1 MQGESM
7 DRRQFLKASAGVP
20 IVTGMAAQAGTSP
33 SVLAISQEDDPERK
47 KRIEA
52 NQQIQKARQVALKI
66 LKPSNKELE
75 HGLEL
80 HANSLVFDLYGFSPR
95 AAVYGDK
102 MRIEAEA
109 GASEIELQD
118 MNEDMQMT
126 RSVTDPAERQEYMD
140 AWEAAGV
147 TCIFQNAGKVGM
159 SISRMLRLLA
169 RFTYVTDMMRN
180 FVYKAVTPDDIVAAK
195 KQNKHCLYFSA
206 NGVPIPQD
214 WVSVQEELRYIRVFF
229 QLGVRMMHLTYNR
242 RNLIGDGCG
251 EPSDGGLSDFGRAVI
266 AEMNR
271 IGMIV
276 DVAHCGWRTSREAAE
291 VSDRPIVASHTACG
305 ALYEHIRSKP
315 DSVIRSIVDKGG
327 LIGIC
332 CVPSFLG
339 GKGDIAKMMEH
350 IDYSVKTFGADHV
363 AIGSDFAYTSRMAA
377 EQNRKL
383 PPSRKTRG
391 NWEGLWPVG
400 SFPTPPTPP
409 RGSRLSQLSVA
420 WTNWPLFTVGLV
432 QPGYSDSDI
441 QKILGGNALRV
452 SRAVLA

>member
-1 MQGESM
+1 MQAESM
-7 DRRQFLKASAGVP
+7 DRRHFLKTSAGMP
-20 IVTGMAAQAGTSP
+20 IVAAMAAQAGTSS
-33 SVLAISQEDDPERK
+33 SVLATSQENDPERK

-66 LKPSNKELE
+66 LKPSRKELE

-80 HANSLVFDLYGFSPR
+80 HKNSLVFDLYGFSPR
-95 AAVYGDK
+95 AAVDGDMMK
-102 MRIEAEA
+102 AAVEA

-118 MNEDMQMT
+118 MKEDMQMT
-126 RSVTDPAERQEYMD
+126 RCVTDPAERQEYMD

-159 SISRMLRLLA
+159 AISRMLRLLA
-169 RFTYVTDMMRN
+169 RFTYVTDMMRD
-180 FVYKAVTPDDIVAAK
+180 FVYKAATPDDIVAAK
-195 KQNKHCLYFSA
+195 KKDRHCLYFSA
-206 NGVPIPQD
+206 NGVPLPQD
-214 WVSVQEELRYIRVFF
+214 WISVEEELRYIRVFF
-229 QLGVRMMHLTYNR
+229 QLGIRMMHLTYNR

-271 IGMIV
+271 LGVIV

-291 VSDRPIVASHTACG
+291 VSDRPIVASHTTCG
-305 ALYEHIRSKP
+305 AVYEHIRSKP
-315 DSVIRSIVDKGG
+315 DSVIRTIVDKGG

-332 CVPSFLG
+332 CVPSFFG

-350 IDYSVKTFGADHV
+350 IDYAVKNFGAGHV
-363 AIGSDFAYTSRMAA
+363 AIGTDFAYTSRMAA

-383 PPSRKTRG
+383 PPRWKTRKG
-391 NWEGLWPVG
+391 WEGLWPVG
-400 SFPTPPTPP
+400 SLPTPP
-409 RGSRLSQLSVA
+409 RGSQRSQLSVA

-432 QPGYSDSDI
+432 QLGYSDSDI

-452 SRAVLA
+452 ARAVLA

>member
-1 MQGESM
+1 MPAESM

-20 IVTGMAAQAGTSP
+20 IVTGMAAQAGSSP
-33 SVLAISQEDDPERK
+33 LVSAISQEDDPERK

-52 NQQIQKARQVALKI
+52 NQQVQKARQVALKI
-66 LKPSNKELE
+66 LKPSSKELE

-80 HANSLVFDLYGFSPR
+80 HANSLVVESYGFSPR
-95 AAVYGDK
+95 TAVDGDK
-102 MRIEAEA
+102 MKAAVED
-109 GASEIELQD
+109 GASEIELKD

-126 RSVTDPAERQEYMD
+126 RYVTEPAERQEYMD

-147 TCIFQNAGKVGM
+147 TCVFENAGKEGIA
-159 SISRMLRLLA
+159 ISHLLKRLA
-169 RFTYVTDMMRN
+169 RFTYVTDMMRD
-180 FVYKAVTPDDIVAAK
+180 FVFKAVTPDDIVAAK
-195 KQNKHCLYFSA
+195 KQNKHCLYFSG

-214 WVSVQEELRYIRVFF
+214 WVSVEEELRFIRVFF
-229 QLGVRMMHLTYNR
+229 QLGIHMMHLTYQR

-251 EPSDGGLSDFGRAVI
+251 ETSDGGLSDFGRAVI

-271 IGMIV
+271 LGVIV

-291 VSDRPIVASHTACG
+291 VSERPIFASHTTCG

-315 DSVIRSIVDKGG
+315 DNVIRAIVDKGG

-332 CVPSFLG
+332 CVPVFLG

-350 IDYSVKTFGADHV
+350 IDYAVKTFGADYV
-363 AIGSDFAYTSRMAA
+363 AIGTDVAYTSQSASQENKKIPKRRK
-377 EQNRKL
+377 NREAWESL
-383 PPSRKTRG
+383 WPPGSWVNPSR
-391 NWEGLWPVG
+391 E
-400 SFPTPPTPP
+400 
-409 RGSRLSQLSVA
+409 SQLSMA

-432 QPGYSDSDI
+432 QLGYSDSDI

-452 SRAVLA
+452 ARAVLA